1 MLIAG
6 HCFQCWSM
14 TSDSRLAW
22 GIIGTGRIAQTFA
35 KSMPTSRTGRLVA
48 VASRTQ
54 AAADAFVRDFPSVQA
69 HGSYEALLSDPNVQA
84 VYISTPH
91 PMHVEWTIR
100 AARAGKHILC
110 EKPIGM
116 NHAEAMAA
124 AEAAQQNG
132 VFLMEA
138 FMYRSH
144 PQTARIVEII
154 RSGHLGRLRLIEAT
168 FAFDTGGFNPESRLF
183 RSDLGGGAI
192 LDVGCY
198 CMSMT
203 RLVAGAAEGKP
214 FAEPV
219 QLKGLGTFA
228 ENGVDEQAQA
238 LLAFPNGLQ
247 ARLVTA
253 LRLNLG
259 GSVTVTG
266 SDAVLRVPSPWFC
279 GHPTSKIEV
288 ITKGE
293 VEEIEIATEAPLYSI
308 EIDTVARHLSE
319 GEAPCMPIDDTLG
332 NMAALDRWR
341 REIGLIY
348 EMEGEKAPRP
358 RLPSLRKS
366 PARPISNLYA
376 PIPGLDPN
384 KPASRM
390 VLGTMLEGAGIPAPH
405 AFALHDYFF
414 EHGGNTFDTAHIYG
428 GGSGERMLGEWVRQ
442 RGVREK
448 VNLIVK
454 GAHTPFCDPKNLKA
468 QLLESLDR
476 LQTGHADIY
485 MLHRDNP
492 EIPVG
497 EFVEA
502 LNEQVRA
509 GRIGIFGGSNWTL
522 ERINEA
528 NEYARQKGLQGF
540 GVLSNQFSL
549 ARMVQ
554 PIWPGCIQSSDP
566 DSRAWLAATGI
577 PLFAWSSQAR
587 GFFIRGSRDYL
598 ADEELSRCWYSDDNF
613 ERLARARELAREKKT
628 EPVHIAAA
636 YVLHQPFPVF
646 ALIGPRKLSEVASS
660 FKAFDVSLSSREIAW
675 LNLESKTRGK
685 NPG

>member
-1 MLIAG
+1 MN
-6 HCFQCWSM
+6 
-14 TSDSRLAW
+14 SDSRLAW

-35 KSMPTSRTGRLVA
+35 KSMPTSRLGRLVA

-54 AAADAFVRDFPSVQA
+54 AAADAFGREFPPLRA
-69 HGSYEALLSDPNVQA
+69 HGSYEALLSDPGVQA

-100 AARAGKHILC
+100 AAQAGKHILC

-124 AEAAQQNG
+124 AEAARQNG

-154 RSGHLGRLRLIEAT
+154 RSGRLGQPRLIEAT
-168 FAFDTGGFNPESRLF
+168 FAFDTGSFDPKSRLY
-183 RSDLGGGAI
+183 RNDLGGGAI

-198 CMSMT
+198 CMSMA
-203 RLVAGAAEGKP
+203 RLLAGAAEGKP
-214 FAEPV
+214 FAEPI
-219 QLKGLGTFA
+219 QLKALANLG
-228 ENGVDEQAQA
+228 ESGVDEQAQA

-253 LRLNLG
+253 VRLNLG
-259 GSVTVTG
+259 GYVTVTG

-293 VEEIEIATEAPLYSI
+293 LEEIEITTEAPLYSI
-308 EIDTVARHLSE
+308 EIDTVARYLSAR
-319 GEAPCMPIDDTLG
+319 EAPCMPIDDTLG

-341 REIGLIY
+341 KEIGLVY
-348 EMEGEKAPRP
+348 EMEKVRVPRP

-366 PARPISNLYA
+366 PARPIPNLYA
-376 PIPGLDPN
+376 PIPGLDPD

-390 VLGTMLEGAGIPAPH
+390 VLGTMLEGAGILAPH
-405 AFALHDYFF
+405 AFVFYDYFF
-414 EHGGNTFDTAHIYG
+414 EHGGNIFDTAHIYAG
-428 GGSGERMLGEWVRQ
+428 GAGERTLGEWLRQ
-442 RGVREK
+442 RGVRKE

-454 GAHTPFCDPKNLKA
+454 GAHTPFCDPENLKA
-468 QLLESLDR
+468 QFLESLDR
-476 LQTGHADIY
+476 LQVDHADIY

-492 EIPVG
+492 EIPAG
-497 EFVEA
+497 EFVEV

-509 GRIGIFGGSNWTL
+509 GRIGIFGGSNWIL
-522 ERINEA
+522 ERVDEA

-540 GVLSNQFSL
+540 GAVSNQFSL
-549 ARMVQ
+549 ARMIQ
-554 PIWPGCIQSSDP
+554 PIWTGCISASDP
-566 DSRAWLAATGI
+566 ASRAWHKETGI

-587 GFFIRGSRDYL
+587 GFFVRGSRDDL
-598 ADEELSRCWYSDDNF
+598 ADGELVNTWYSDDNF
-613 ERLARARELAREKKT
+613 ERLARVRELAGEKKT

-646 ALIGPRKLSEVASS
+646 ALIGPRKLSELASS
-660 FKAFDVSLSSREIAW
+660 FKAFDVSLSPGEIAW
-675 LNLESKTRGK
+675 LNLESETRGEC
-685 NPG
+685 